1 MAKDEF
7 IEEPQEGTKADMLG
21 TGLVLVTTLVLIVA
35 FILVEMT
42 LGDLYGVGLFK

>member
-7 IEEPQEGTKADMLG
+7 IEEPQDGAMTDMLG
-21 TGLVLVTTLVLIVA
+21 TGLVVVTTIVLIVA

-42 LGDLYGVGLFK
+42 MGDLYGIGLFK

>member
-7 IEEPQEGTKADMLG
+7 IEEPLEGEQQDMLG
-21 TGLVLVTTLVLIVA
+21 TGLVIVTTLVLVVA

-42 LGDLYGVGLFK
+42 LGNLYGIGLLK